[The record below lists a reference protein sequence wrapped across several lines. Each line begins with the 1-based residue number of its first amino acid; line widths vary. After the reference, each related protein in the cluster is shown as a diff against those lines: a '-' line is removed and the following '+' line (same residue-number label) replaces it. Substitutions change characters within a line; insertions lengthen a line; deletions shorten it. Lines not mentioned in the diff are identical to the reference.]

1 DVHGGHGQARAV
13 DHAGDVTVELDVV
26 QAVLGG
32 FYFERIFLIEVAKL
46 PKFFVAEQAVIVEG
60 HFGVEGYQAAV
71 SGDHARIDFE
81 ERGVGVD
88 ECAVQGLKKWHGFG
102 GGFAGEAETESQLP
116 RLIRLQAGSRMDV
129 FTQDS
134 FGMGLGDFF
143 DFHAACGAGH
153 EHHFAGGAIDKDA
166 EVKFALDVHAL
177 FDQQAFDD
185 TPCGTRLHG
194 DQIHAQHVTGDVCR
208 FLRGTREL
216 YTAALAAATR
226 VDLRLHDNNVG

>member
-1 DVHGGHGQARAV
+1 
-13 DHAGDVTVELDVV
+13 
-26 QAVLGG
+26 
-32 FYFERIFLIEVAKL
+32 
-46 PKFFVAEQAVIVEG
+46 
-60 HFGVEGYQAAV
+60 
-71 SGDHARIDFE
+71 
-81 ERGVGVD
+81 GVGVD

-226 VDLRLHDNNVG
+226 VDLRLHDNNVGLKALRAFASFVLGESDFAARGGDAVARKDRLSLILVNLHR